1 MLITPL
7 MSKMQQDRIIKD
19 SVASGWVE
27 HMPASIRP
35 YLRLSRYD
43 RPIGFW
49 LLALPGWIGL
59 AFAAL
64 TAYDLHTNGY
74 FLNSNEIIRH
84 AIGYWH
90 EVKFAVLIAIGAIAM
105 RGAGCTY
112 NDIVDRDLDAQ
123 VDRTALR
130 PLPAGT
136 VTPKQAWLWLA
147 VQCLIGLV
155 VLSFFPRLSQITAL
169 SSLALVAAYPFMKR
183 ITFWPQAW
191 LGFTFNWAIL
201 VTFTASITYFSTA
214 IILLYL
220 GLVFWTIGYDTIYAC
235 QDVEDDA
242 MIGVKSTARLFG
254 DRIKLGVGIC
264 YTAAIILIGYALF
277 NMSTHLYIPHE
288 SLVCGQIRENVNLSS
303 VYGCNMFHVGSY
315 GLEYYELK
323 ENPTYPSF
331 PSCLLVIPCALHLFW
346 QVWKLDQTNPKLCL
360 SIFKSNRTA
369 ALLLILGLSLPSLAN
384 LL

>member
-1 MLITPL
+1 MMTTD
-7 MSKMQQDRIIKD
+7 QTIKD
-19 SVASGWVE
+19 SVAGGWVE
-27 HMPASIRP
+27 HMPARMRP

-59 AFAAL
+59 AFAVL
-64 TAYDLHTNGY
+64 TIYELYPGGRM
-74 FLNSNEIIRH
+74 FEGMNSQYWN
-84 AIGYWH
+84 GYWH
-90 EVKFAVLIAIGAIAM
+90 EAKFAILIAIGAIAM

-112 NDIVDRDLDAQ
+112 NDIVDQDLDAQ

-136 VTPKQAWLWLA
+136 VTTKQAWVWLA
-147 VQCLIGLV
+147 IQCIIGLL

-169 SSLALVAAYPFMKR
+169 SSLVFVAAYPFMKR

-201 VTFTASITYFSTA
+201 VAFTASIP
-214 IILLYL
+214 IISAPLILFYL

-254 DRIKLGVGIC
+254 RRIKLGVGLC
-264 YTAAIILIGYALF
+264 YTAAILLVEYALF
-277 NMSTHLYIPHE
+277 IMSHRIYPPSDYIPRGMSHDD
-288 SLVCGQIRENVNLSS
+288 SLPLGYQFIWS
-303 VYGCNMFHVGSY
+303 HVGAY
-315 GLEYYELK
+315 GSQTFYGDYPV
-323 ENPTYPSF
+323 NPA
-331 PSCLLVIPCALHLFW
+331 LLLIIPFALHLFW
-346 QVWKLDQTNPKLCL
+346 QVWKLDPNNAKLSL
-360 SIFKSNRTA
+360 SLLKSNRTA
-369 ALLLILGLSLPSLAN
+369 GLLLLLGLAAPSLAN
-384 LL
+384 LLHLVK